1 MDSAMRIAA
10 SGMAAAITSLTATAS
25 NVANAATTGP
35 VPDGAR
41 PAENIY
47 QPATVVATSLSDG
60 GVAATVIRAP
70 SYSISYQPASPFA
83 NVQGMVAAPNIDLAT
98 QMVNQISASVA
109 FRANAKVFLIAAR
122 NQKMLLDMVV

>member
-1 MDSAMRIAA
+1 MRIAA

-25 NVANAATTGP
+25 NVANAMTTGP

-41 PAENIY
+41 PPENVY

-60 GVAATVIRAP
+60 GVAATVIRVP
-70 SYSISYQPASPFA
+70 SYSIGYQPASPFA
-83 NVQGMVAAPNIDLAT
+83 NAQGMVAAPNIDLAS

-109 FRANAKVFLIAAR
+109 FRANVKVFQIAAR
-122 NQKMLLDMVV
+122 NQKALIDMIA